1 MLMRA
6 FIQLG
11 VAGLLLFIGVCL
23 GSRTQP
29 QRESPLTFVGRMG
42 TFALAAV
49 FFFSFVAQSVG
60 FDFSVDRAADWL
72 VDAARRLVEISKS
85 RV

>member
-1 MLMRA
+1 MLSRA

-29 QRESPLTFVGRMG
+29 QREGPLTFVGRMG

-72 VDAARRLVEISKS
+72 VDAARRLVEVSKS